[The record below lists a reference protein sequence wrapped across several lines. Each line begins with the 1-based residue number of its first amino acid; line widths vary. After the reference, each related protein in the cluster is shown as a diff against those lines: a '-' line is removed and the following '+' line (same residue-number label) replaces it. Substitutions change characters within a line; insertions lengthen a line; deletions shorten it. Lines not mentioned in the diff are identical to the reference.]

1 MQFYK
6 TKHAEIGQG
15 VEATVLF
22 HKDSGDELI
31 CVYSG
36 ADSFEKQN
44 PKAKACSLP
53 EADGLVQKAKI
64 KLSIPRK
71 KELRK
76 ARKLTDEDILKEVE
90 DEKTPTVSILKSEN
104 EEGQTL
110 TYMEEVELASVE
122 EFLEAQ
128 KQQVTELEPEIIEET
143 PQETVI

>member
-1 MQFYK
+1 MKFYK
-6 TKHAEIGQG
+6 AKHAEIGEG
-15 VEATVLF
+15 IEATVLF

-31 CVYSG
+31 CVHSG

-44 PKAKACSLP
+44 PKAKECSLP
-53 EADGLVQKAKI
+53 EADKLVQKVKI
-64 KLSIPRK
+64 RLAVPRK

-76 ARKLTDEDILKEVE
+76 AQKLTDEDILKEVE
-90 DEKTPTVSILKSEN
+90 DEKTPTVSILKSED

-110 TYMEEVELASVE
+110 TYVEEVEVASAE

-128 KQQVTELEPEIIEET
+128 KQQSTELEPEIIEET